1 MKMTRLLNR
10 LLRQFPFQ
18 LFQLRPFQLRPLQFR
33 PFQLR
38 PFQLRPLQFRP
49 FQLRPLHAPIPG
61 RPEAKPRP
69 PLKWPPWPPPPRGA
83 AVANGEASVTATKQ
97 LKESI
102 SFELFMLGGVSNY

>member
-1 MKMTRLLNR
+1 C
-10 LLRQFPFQ
+10 RQFPV
-18 LFQLRPFQLRPLQFR
+18 QLRPFQLRPLQLR

-38 PFQLRPLQFRP
+38 PFQLRPLHFRP

-69 PLKWPPWPPPPRGA
+69 PLKWPPPPRGA